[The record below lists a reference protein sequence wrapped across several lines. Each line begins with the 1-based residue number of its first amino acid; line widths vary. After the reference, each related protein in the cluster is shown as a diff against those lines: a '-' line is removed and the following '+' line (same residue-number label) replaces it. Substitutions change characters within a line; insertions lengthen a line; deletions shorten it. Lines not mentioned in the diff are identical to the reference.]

1 MPSVFV
7 VFRKGDLGM
16 SDQTMR
22 EKMLDRFG
30 RFDRAH
36 GNGGSRGR
44 TSKGG
49 NAESEKQGENQR
61 ENFKRTFIEGRK
73 KFSDFHIGSMR
84 FGAAFYVF
92 REEKDGNSD

>member
-49 NAESEKQGENQR
+49 NA
-61 ENFKRTFIEGRK
+61 
-73 KFSDFHIGSMR
+73 
-84 FGAAFYVF
+84 
-92 REEKDGNSD
+92 